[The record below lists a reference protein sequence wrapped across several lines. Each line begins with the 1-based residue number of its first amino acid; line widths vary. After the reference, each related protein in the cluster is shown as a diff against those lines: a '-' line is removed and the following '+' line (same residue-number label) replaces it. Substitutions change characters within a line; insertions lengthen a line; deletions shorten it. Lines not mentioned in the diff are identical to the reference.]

1 MSLGHYEH
9 LGTYRNILGT
19 LRKSIEVICIKTKFN
34 LKKKIKHNNGNS
46 CNLHIYTKE
55 VSRYV
60 YINQVSTYDS
70 CFFF

>member
-34 LKKKIKHNNGNS
+34 LKKKINHNNENAGNIHIFTNGS
-46 CNLHIYTKE
+46 IKIGLHQPGIYL
-55 VSRYV
+55 R
-60 YINQVSTYDS
+60 
-70 CFFF
+70 